1 MTELQRCKQ
10 WIEAALEYSGGT
22 HLYEDVVTAVVEG
35 KMQLWPA
42 EKSCWVTEITVYPR
56 KKVLHVFLAGGDLDE
71 IMGMHESVV
80 QWAKNQGCEGMTL
93 TGRKGWVK
101 ALKDNGWKPQQL
113 MLLEKR
119 C

>member
-1 MTELQRCKQ
+1 LTELDRCRV

-22 HLYEDVVTAVVEG
+22 HIYEDIVTAVVEG

-42 EKSCWVTEITVYPR
+42 KKSCWVTEITVYPR
-56 KKVLHVFLAGGDLDE
+56 KKVLHVFLAGGDLTE
-71 IMGMHESVV
+71 ILDMHESVV

-93 TGRKGWVK
+93 AGRKGWVR

-113 MLLEKR
+113 ILLEKR
-119 C
+119 F